1 MATNV
6 VENVIAMDDDDGYER
21 LPIASTSTP
30 GIAQF
35 SAEDF
40 SVTTGGI
47 VKALS
52 KAGAIQYIGTP
63 KDVGDDSISWTIE
76 MAGTKNVSE
85 AAVGDIILCLSDDD
99 RNGDLY
105 TVTSVIESIIGTVI
119 TTSATKRGSIRGPEG
134 KQGVAGANAAKI
146 TEMNLVDIS
155 SINNELSGVWQFNS
169 KLNFDSVSGE
179 FTEEVSFKDLYN
191 DIQYSSM
198 TIGNPSV
205 GNDFIQYDS
214 TTIYAGSWIDE
225 STVKLHTQIDFGT
238 SQQVSNE
245 FYTFIKNNAVNIDTG
260 TVRYKLLVEFSDGTS
275 IDAGIITINYNV
287 APLRY
292 DNIYYHNSPNS
303 PTLRTFIVQEQEKFN
318 RKAVIGD
325 IIELYVA
332 WWYNN
337 VLQNMYVAV
346 GKVTAS
352 DDTFVQIDINNIESI
367 TGPQGIPGKDGKDGA
382 GFEVVDILQS
392 ASELPDAGTTA
403 DNLAYLVGNDAD
415 GYDLYVQV
423 GIDTKEWKDVGKVE
437 SVAGVAALTYN
448 EIYQWANGEPAVNG
462 AIIQEVA
469 KFNRTAMIGDV
480 CIIVINAFNVGT
492 RWLTT
497 CHVTAVDSSYVSLN
511 IDALVNTS
519 GLTGLQGPQGEPG
532 TDGKDGT
539 DGRNA
544 LIYASTYETTASP
557 TSGAIINLT
566 NTNFA
571 YTPVQNDYFLMNWQ
585 NTSAGASFT
594 CVGRVEGLGNPTS
607 ACRILSFIETTGLQ
621 GPAGA
626 TKYCHNIQML
636 TDSNTS
642 ISLKLINSQET
653 PYSNTTSLINGVL
666 EAVGGIRAMTR
677 FVPAAGWWDSTHEV
691 RGLYVQT
698 QSGSDTLMMLTGVTS
713 GLNMGAVAAF
723 IDTVT

>member
-1 MATNV
+1 MATDV

-35 SAEDF
+35 SADDF
-40 SVTTGGI
+40 SVTTAGI

-76 MAGTKNVSE
+76 MAGTKNISE

-105 TVTSVIESIIGTVI
+105 VVTKTVYTGFETIVQTST
-119 TTSATKRGSIRGPEG
+119 TKRGSIRGPEG

-146 TEMNLVDIS
+146 TAMNLVDIS
-155 SINNELSGVWQFNS
+155 SINNELSGVWQFHS

-191 DIQYSSM
+191 DTEYSSM

-214 TTIYAGSWIDE
+214 TTIYAGSWIDA

-303 PTLRTFIVQEQEKFN
+303 PTLRTFIVQEQTKFN

-332 WWYNN
+332 WWYNSA
-337 VLQNMYVAV
+337 LQNMYVAV

-367 TGPQGIPGKDGKDGA
+367 TGPQGIPGKDGRDGA

-392 ASELPDAGTTA
+392 ASELPDAGSTA

-448 EIYQWANGEPAVNG
+448 EIYQWADGEPAVNG
-462 AIIQEVA
+462 TIIQEVA

-480 CIIVINAFNVGT
+480 CIIVINAFNAGT

-497 CHVTAVDSSYVSLN
+497 CHVTNVDSSHVTLN
-511 IDALVNTS
+511 IDGLVNTS
-519 GLTGLQGPQGEPG
+519 GLTGPMGGIQLVATKTQGAGHMGITVYLDGSTVNDSQIGKLCLCTVNIGGRYMLGDIVQINSESAIFSGVREYAGVVLGNIRGATGAQGPQGPG
-532 TDGKDGT
+532 KQLYAHTGTLTDNASIEFVYYCICDRSTSFTDATQLANYSFSLIGYFYQATVNCPLIRYEVQGT
-539 DGRNA
+539 TISCMFLA
-544 LIYASTYETTASP
+544 
-557 TSGAIINLT
+557 
-566 NTNFA
+566 TNFDSQQVDKSFSDF
-571 YTPVQNDYFLMNWQ
+571 YIND
-585 NTSAGASFT
+585 
-594 CVGRVEGLGNPTS
+594 RVKEL
-607 ACRILSFIETTGLQ
+607 
-621 GPAGA
+621 
-626 TKYCHNIQML
+626 
-636 TDSNTS
+636 
-642 ISLKLINSQET
+642 
-653 PYSNTTSLINGVL
+653 
-666 EAVGGIRAMTR
+666 
-677 FVPAAGWWDSTHEV
+677 
-691 RGLYVQT
+691 
-698 QSGSDTLMMLTGVTS
+698 
-713 GLNMGAVAAF
+713 
-723 IDTVT
+723 

>member
-1 MATNV
+1 MATDV

-40 SVTTGGI
+40 SVTTSGI

-76 MAGTKNVSE
+76 MAGTKNISE

-105 TVTSVIESIIGTVI
+105 IVTSVIRSVIGTVI

-134 KQGVAGANAAKI
+134 KQGIAGADAAKI
-146 TEMNLVDIS
+146 TAMNLVDIS

-191 DIQYSSM
+191 DTEYSSM

-214 TTIYAGSWIDE
+214 TTVYNESWSVYGD
-225 STVKLHTQIDFGT
+225 TPVMLHVQIDFGK
-238 SQQVSNE
+238 SQQVSKE
-245 FYTFIKNNAVNIDTG
+245 FYNFITLNASKVDNG
-260 TVRYKLLVEFSDGTS
+260 TVYYKLLIQLSDGTTL
-275 IDAGIITINYNV
+275 DAGIITINYNV
-287 APLRY
+287 APLQY
-292 DNIYYHNSPNS
+292 DNIYYYNSTNS
-303 PTLRTFIVQEQEKFN
+303 PTFLVPIVQEQSKFN
-318 RKAVIGD
+318 RHAVIGD

-332 WWYNN
+332 WWNGGSLRN
-337 VLQNMYVAV
+337 IYVAV
-346 GKVTAS
+346 GKVDIADS
-352 DDTFVQIDINNIESI
+352 EWAYIDVHNIESI
-367 TGPQGIPGKDGKDGA
+367 QGPQGIPGKDGRDGA

-392 ASELPDAGTTA
+392 ASELPDAGSTA
-403 DNLAYLVGNDAD
+403 DNLAYLVGNDED

-448 EIYQWANGEPAVNG
+448 EIYQWADGEPAVNG
-462 AIIQEVA
+462 TIIQEVA

-480 CIIVINAFNVGT
+480 CIIVVNAFDAGT

-497 CHVTAVDSSYVSLN
+497 CHVTNVDSSYVTLN
-511 IDALVNTS
+511 IDGLVNTS
-519 GLTGLQGPQGEPG
+519 GLTGPMGGIQLVATKTHGAGHMGITVYLDGSTVNDSQIGKLCLCAVGIGGRYMPGDIVQIDSESAIFSGVREYDGVVLGNIRGATGAQGPQGPG
-532 TDGKDGT
+532 KQLYAHTGTLTDNASIEFVYYCICDWSTSFTDATQLANYSFSLIGYFYQATVNCPLIRYEVQGT
-539 DGRNA
+539 TISCMFLA
-544 LIYASTYETTASP
+544 
-557 TSGAIINLT
+557 
-566 NTNFA
+566 TNFDSQQVDKSFSDF
-571 YTPVQNDYFLMNWQ
+571 YIND
-585 NTSAGASFT
+585 
-594 CVGRVEGLGNPTS
+594 RVKEL
-607 ACRILSFIETTGLQ
+607 
-621 GPAGA
+621 
-626 TKYCHNIQML
+626 
-636 TDSNTS
+636 
-642 ISLKLINSQET
+642 
-653 PYSNTTSLINGVL
+653 
-666 EAVGGIRAMTR
+666 
-677 FVPAAGWWDSTHEV
+677 
-691 RGLYVQT
+691 
-698 QSGSDTLMMLTGVTS
+698 
-713 GLNMGAVAAF
+713 
-723 IDTVT
+723 